1 MRGRSK
7 PNSCFALDGTEI
19 FEFLDK
25 WTVFN
30 QTPNLCLKSD
40 GMGLQYQDDS
50 YLMQDI
56 QALTSKS
63 SGIEVVGPIEL
74 QINSYYPRILTVG
87 DSVI

>member
-1 MRGRSK
+1 
-7 PNSCFALDGTEI
+7 
-19 FEFLDK
+19 
-25 WTVFN
+25 
-30 QTPNLCLKSD
+30 
-40 GMGLQYQDDS
+40 MGLQYQDDS